1 MANLCAQF
9 DEAFLNFILA
19 MPISAEDFKQQIQPY
34 LQDLLW
40 MSESDESLSVAT
52 WDKAPTPAELLQ
64 ACALP
69 ESTQVE
75 KVPLEAFFANAVT
88 PQDWHDE
95 TAQNDVKRFQQLL
108 DFIHQ
113 TLQNPQVWRLGE
125 VNVAVVVCGQVHES
139 LWGGFTTQ
147 LIET

>member
-9 DEAFLNFILA
+9 YHGFLNFTLA
-19 MPISAEDFKQQIQPY
+19 MPTSAEDFTQQLQPY

-40 MSESDESLSVAT
+40 MSESDEPLTAAT

-64 ACALP
+64 TYSLTENAK
-69 ESTQVE
+69 VE
-75 KVPLEAFFANAVT
+75 EVPLEAFFANATT

-95 TAQNDVKRFQQLL
+95 IAQNDVKRFQQLL

-125 VNVAVVVCGQVHES
+125 VNVVVVVCGQVHES